1 MEATDPSTLQWIALI
16 LMGVLFV
23 GASSQLRNLWRGTT
37 RGLREPELSQWWPF
51 GSILG
56 SAFVRTMH
64 LAVLLGGGIVFL
76 VFSDILQD
84 HFPGEAWRVSR
95 VTVAF
100 MILVL
105 ASLWVSVA
113 AFNRPRWVVPPY
125 LRDQPGALSA
135 LWQRLKA
142 RNED

>member
-84 HFPGEAWRVSR
+84 HFPGEAWRVSCHR
-95 VTVAF
+95 GF
-100 MILVL
+100 HDSGSRRPLGQCC
-105 ASLWVSVA
+105 SVQPTEMGGPSIPPRPTWCPLRAMA
-113 AFNRPRWVVPPY
+113 AAESP
-125 LRDQPGALSA
+125 
-135 LWQRLKA
+135 
-142 RNED
+142 